1 MKMMIVDDSMFIRS
15 KIARETSLDGLE
27 KIISARNG
35 VEAVKLFRDTLP
47 ELVTMDLTMPEMDG
61 VECIKELIK
70 IKPDVI
76 ILVISAAGIRQS
88 GKYFIIFSGSGT
100 VNQYPQAA
108 RRFSGFWWRGFPPW
122 KARRSAPGPQSA

>member
-47 ELVTMDLTMPEMDG
+47 ELVTMDLTMTEMDG

-76 ILVISAAGIRQS
+76 ILVISALADKGIAATRQLA
-88 GKYFIIFSGSGT
+88 KRQMTWLRHWPEAHVFSM
-100 VNQYPQAA
+100 NQTRDLREMIAFVQRIADN
-108 RRFSGFWWRGFPPW
+108 
-122 KARRSAPGPQSA
+122 